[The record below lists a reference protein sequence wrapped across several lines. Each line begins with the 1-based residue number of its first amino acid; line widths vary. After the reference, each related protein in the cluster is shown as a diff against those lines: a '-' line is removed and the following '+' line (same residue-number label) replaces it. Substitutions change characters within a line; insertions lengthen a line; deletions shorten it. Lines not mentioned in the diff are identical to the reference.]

1 MPVTNSSYVLDGHTQ
16 VDGRIYVTE
25 THTLSVGNPM
35 VIMYLSAVGADYNAI
50 MNARVAGIN
59 EQLAEEEADKE
70 IG

>member
-16 VDGRIYVTE
+16 ADGRIYVTE

-35 VIMYLSAVGADYNAI
+35 VIMYLAAVGADYNAI